1 MGNYVNNGKVTLGS
15 QYNYNVAASEIAN
28 LIGVG
33 RRDDGK
39 LHLADICMGRNINIW
54 AKNKP
59 FRSSQPFFD
68 TNAERDEA
76 RARDM
81 YGITVSMAP
90 HERNNNVYISQWGKV
105 DLAENWKR
113 IRDFDGYNHNAK
125 GGIEILNKSSY
136 SDFSSSTNVLL
147 KTETPTND
155 GVSMG
160 EILQHVTLPIK
171 SYEWVLIDSYGF
183 IYGLRNFESYDDLL
197 AYLNSGM
204 QYLVCDNFLTSWD
217 DWRNNPSPLKTTPFI
232 PAMTGG
238 QLTVGLAAVFD
249 STPTDNNPYTKNQ
262 RLLLNSLDLKEKRIN
277 FMGLNT
283 TFGIKGYGANMLI
296 GSIYEGKSPL
306 HSKMYG
312 DNALECCVD
321 DCIFMG
327 VQIYQNLHDAIDYDL
342 TNYLEVDIYVNG
354 SPYYSRVQFYNGGNS
369 SSTFTLAKDQLC
381 GSRGENKGNAWSEG
395 CFFFAPQQLFNR
407 FQDQTDFVIQLTVAN
422 YMQNFQGL
430 PFVKFTIRNTGK
442 RVSEVEA
449 KANYPLNRNIAW
461 NIYQ

>member
-39 LHLADICMGRNINIW
+39 LYLADICMGRYINIW

-59 FRSSQPFFD
+59 FRASQPFFD

-81 YGITVSMAP
+81 YGITVSSAP
-90 HERNNNVYISQWGKV
+90 HERNNNVHISQWGKV

-136 SDFSSSTNVLL
+136 SNFISSTNVLL

-155 GVSMG
+155 GVSM
-160 EILQHVTLPIK
+160 EDILQYFILPIK
-171 SYEWVLIDSYGF
+171 SYQWVLIDSYGF
-183 IYGLRNFESYDDLL
+183 IYGLRSFASYDDLL
-197 AYLNSGM
+197 ANLNSGM
-204 QYLVCDNFLTSWD
+204 SLLVCDNFLTSLT
-217 DWRNNPSPLKTTPFI
+217 DWRKNPSKATPFI
-232 PAMTGG
+232 PAMNGG

-249 STPTDNNPYTKNQ
+249 SIPTVNNPYTKNQ
-262 RLLLNSLDLKEKRIN
+262 RLLLNSLDLAETRTN
-277 FMGLNT
+277 LMGLNT
-283 TFGIKGYGANMLI
+283 TFGIEGYGANMLI

-312 DNALECCVD
+312 GNVLECCVD

-327 VQIYQNLHDAIDYDL
+327 FRIYQNLQDAIDYLL
-342 TNYLEVDIYVNG
+342 TYYLEVDIYVNG
-354 SPYYSRVQFYNGGNS
+354 FPYWSRVPFYNGGNS
-369 SSTFTLAKDQLC
+369 YSTFTLAKGQRC
-381 GSRGENKGNAWSEG
+381 GSRGENEGNAWSEG
-395 CFFFAPQQLFNR
+395 CFFFAPQQLFKLFPN
-407 FQDQTDFVIQLTVAN
+407 QTDFDIQLTVAN
-422 YMQNFQGL
+422 YMQDFQGL
-430 PFVKFTIRNTGK
+430 PFARFTIRNTGK
-442 RVSEVEA
+442 YVSEVEA
-449 KANYPLNRNIAW
+449 KANYPTNRNIAW
-461 NIYQ
+461 YKYQ